1 MRKNAFTLVELLGVI
16 VILGIIGMI
25 TVPLVQR
32 IVIENTE
39 KAYNEQVAS
48 FEKAAKNWANS
59 NIYGLKKCN
68 TNTCENLDVVTLKTL
83 KDEGF
88 LENRDIKNPKTDEI
102 FNGGVIIS
110 LKNGKYK
117 FKYQENLP
125 KIQTVYR
132 WTTNYLNIGDSIEG
146 ISTTTD
152 PTTLGKNYYLKHTI
166 KDGKIESS
174 EVCFIKDGN
183 TYCLKGA
190 DGGAAYETNKAL
202 LLSVFGESACDI
214 NVSNINC
221 NASGVSASAYSS
233 GGVRAYDDSSYC
245 SVDSDGTSRCVVY

>member
-59 NIYGLKKCN
+59 NIYGLNKCD
-68 TNTCENLDVVTLKTL
+68 TDTCENLDRVTLKTL

-102 FNGGVIIS
+102 FDGIVIID
-110 LKNGKYK
+110 LKDGKYK
-117 FKYQENLP
+117 FKYQEDLP
-125 KIQTVYR
+125 PINGIVYR
-132 WTTNYLNIGDSIEG
+132 WTTDRLNIGDSIEG
-146 ISTTTD
+146 ISTVTD
-152 PTTLGKNYYLKHTI
+152 YKALGKKYFLKHEI
-166 KDGKIESS
+166 VDNKIQTS
-174 EVCFIKDGN
+174 EACLIKDGN
-183 TYCLKGA
+183 TYCLKTNE
-190 DGGAAYETNKAL
+190 YETSKTKL
-202 LLSVFGESACDI
+202 LEIFGEGAC
-214 NVSNINC
+214 NVTDSFVHC
-221 NASGVSASAYSS
+221 HESRWWRANATSS
-233 GGVRAYDDSSYC
+233 GYVAAHVGASYC
-245 SVDSDGTSRCVVY
+245 GVYSDGNSHCYE